1 MAPGTHPVTH
11 AIPLH
16 RTPFEDADSDLVG
29 KALKSGLLVGDGA
42 ASHVLAAAARRTL
55 GCSHAFTT
63 PSCTHALELMM
74 RALPLEPGDE
84 VICPSFTF
92 VSAANAVMLAGG
104 RVVFAEVEPDT
115 LNLAPPRAASRITGR
130 TRALITGHYAGV
142 AFGLEELERLAEA
155 HGCAFLEDAAHA
167 LGGRFNDQPL
177 GTLGAAGAFSFH
189 GTKNVVSGEGGMFV
203 TSDPEMADRAEI
215 IREKG
220 TDRSRFTRD
229 EIDRYTW
236 QEIGSSYLMSDL
248 LATLVLSQWQR
259 LEAIT
264 AARRARIGGRPVVAP
279 PALSLSLARRSAI
292 GRRRRVCLLRP
303 ACLMFAERPAGI
315 MRCRAGQVLVG
326 RAVRPGRRARSR
338 RARRIRRGICAAAGR
353 DGGIDMTIVAVDHK
367 FRVAR
372 QAAERLRNAGVDCGL
387 VNLRYL
393 KPLPEHAL
401 AEILSTIPRVVT
413 LEEGVL
419 DGGVG
424 SAIATGL
431 RSPAHV
437 RSASPR

>member
-1 MAPGTHPVTH
+1 MTPGTLPVTH

-29 KALKSGLLVGDGA
+29 KALKSGLLAGDGA

-104 RVVFAEVEPDT
+104 RVVFADVEPDT
-115 LNLAPPRAASRITGR
+115 LNLDPTDAASRITGR

-142 AFGLEELERLAEA
+142 AYGLEELERLAEA
-155 HGCAFLEDAAHA
+155 HGCVFLEDAAHA

-203 TSDPEMADRAEI
+203 TSDPEVAGRAEI

-220 TDRSRFTRD
+220 TDRSRFIRD

-236 QEIGSSYLMSDL
+236 QELGSSYLMSDL

-264 AARRARIGGRPVVAP
+264 AARRARFETYQ
-279 PALSLSLARRSAI
+279 SAFEP
-292 GRRRRVCLLRP
+292 L
-303 ACLMFAERPAGI
+303 
-315 MRCRAGQVLVG
+315 
-326 RAVRPGRRARSR
+326 
-338 RARRIRRGICAAAGR
+338 AAAGAVTRPTVPAGCEPAYHIYYVLTETVGARKELASFLRQRGIEASSHYVPLHLSPFAQRALHTRPGMFPVTESVADRLLRLPLYPFLSR
-353 DGGIDMTIVAVDHK
+353 DDQQSVVDAV
-367 FRVAR
+367 FAFFGRCA
-372 QAAERLRNAGVDCGL
+372 
-387 VNLRYL
+387 
-393 KPLPEHAL
+393 
-401 AEILSTIPRVVT
+401 
-413 LEEGVL
+413 
-419 DGGVG
+419 
-424 SAIATGL
+424 
-431 RSPAHV
+431 
-437 RSASPR
+437 